1 MVALK
6 YEESNWNPGRVSN
19 IKPFEMKYKWKGI
32 NYSSKIDDWKTSEKN
47 NPTTAFNILHIKK
60 KGQIICQKLYVKRLY
75 VQIVSQKLTRVVKY
89 K

>member
-19 IKPFEMKYKWKGI
+19 IKPFEIKYKWKGI

-47 NPTTAFNILHIKK
+47 NPTTAFNILYIKK

-75 VQIVSQKLTRVVKY
+75 VQIVSQKLTRIVKY

>member
-19 IKPFEMKYKWKGI
+19 IKPFEIKYKWKGI

-47 NPTTAFNILHIKK
+47 NSTTAFNILYIKK

-75 VQIVSQKLTRVVKY
+75 VQIVSQKLTRIVKY